1 VYTRGGDKGD
11 TGLFG
16 AKRVPKDSTR
26 IEAYGT
32 VDELNSCLGVAIS
45 VCEKTE
51 IVGELKSIQNLL
63 FVAGGDLAAELPKDR
78 TSDRVPR
85 IGSGDTQ
92 RLERQVDELQAK
104 LPRLTNF
111 ILPGGGRTSSQ
122 LHLARAICRRA
133 ERRVVALNRLEV
145 INPELIPFLNRLST
159 YLFNLARYAN
169 ASEGVSDEV
178 WKR

>member
-1 VYTRGGDKGD
+1 MYTKGGDKGD

-16 AKRVPKDSTR
+16 AKRVPKDSVR

-45 VCEKTE
+45 FCEKPE
-51 IVGELKSIQNLL
+51 IVTQLKSIQDLL
-63 FVAGGDLAAELPKDR
+63 FVAGGDLAAELPKGR
-78 TSDRVPR
+78 TSERVPR
-85 IGSGDTQ
+85 IVSEDTQ

-111 ILPGGGRTSSQ
+111 ILPGGSCTASQ

-133 ERRVVALNRLEV
+133 ERRVVALNRLEA

-169 ASEGVSDEV
+169 VSEGIDDEV